1 MGDEAGLW
9 AGSPPQVVKSPT
21 LAPAKAKT
29 VPPPLR
35 SSTAPSTHDAFDL
48 HILDEYDPQDP
59 NDYEAL
65 LDVRRVVAPVLNAQ
79 PHSVVPQERER
90 KKKQIA
96 HERRMKMEVEENE
109 REVGG
114 RA

>member
-1 MGDEAGLW
+1 MCGALSDAAGLW

-21 LAPAKAKT
+21 LAPAKTKT

-65 LDVRRVVAPVLNAQ
+65 LDVRRVVASVLMRCLTLWY
-79 PHSVVPQERER
+79 HRSGS
-90 KKKQIA
+90 
-96 HERRMKMEVEENE
+96 ERRS
-109 REVGG
+109 RL
-114 RA
+114 RTSAA